1 MDAVERVNVGAQVSG
16 QVKSLK
22 VKLGD
27 RVTQGQPIADIDDL
41 PQRNDLRNAE
51 AALNV
56 AKADLQAK
64 QALLKQAESRFK
76 RQKRM
81 LNDEASSLE
90 DFEAAEATLTTTRAE
105 LIALNARIV
114 QAQIEVD
121 KKKVDLSYTRILAPM
136 DGIVI
141 AVITQ
146 QGQTVNANQSAPT
159 IVKLA
164 RLDLM
169 TIKAQISEADITR
182 VSQGQKAYFTIFSDP
197 EKRYD
202 ATLRTVELAPESVMK
217 DDSLSGSSSAS
228 GSGTSNASVYYNALL
243 DVPNPDNR
251 LRIAM
256 TAQVSLLLGEAKNTL
271 LVPIQAVRKT
281 EDKKQQVQVLTANDR
296 LEMREVK
303 TGITNNVDI
312 QILSGLK
319 AGENRR
325 ADAGKRQFGRGW
337 HLTVNNII
345 ELKGI
350 SRTYTNS
357 AQPLTVLKNINLTI
371 AAGELVAIIGASG
384 SGKSTLMNIM
394 GCLDVPDQGD
404 YYIGGQNAAHLSPDE
419 LARLRREHI
428 GFIFQRYHLMPD
440 ISALGNVEIPAIYA
454 NDKRDQRRLRA
465 AQLLARLGLEGR
477 ENHKPGQ
484 LSGGQQQRVS
494 IARSLINGGEII
506 LADEPTGALDSK
518 SGQEVLAILSELNQ
532 RGHTVVIVTHDM
544 KVAQHAQRIIE
555 LQDGEVIADS
565 GCKSPAL
572 PMAQPT
578 AVRVRQ
584 GYWQSLL
591 DRTRE
596 SLQNGSEG
604 DECPPSAHRPDHDR
618 HHFRHRCGSNGSR
631 SGRRSQTAHAGQHQ
645 RSRHQC
651 RQHLPRPRFL

>member
-1 MDAVERVNVGAQVSG
+1 MKFTSRRLAFIAAGTLLAVLLIALTSYLLRPPQANHVTAPVRVGDIENAVLATGKMDAVERVNVGAQVSG

-27 RVTQGQPIADIDDL
+27 RVAQGQPIADIDDL

-319 AGENRR
+319 AGE
-325 ADAGKRQFGRGW
+325 
-337 HLTVNNII
+337 TVVLMQ
-345 ELKGI
+345 E
-350 SRTYTNS
+350 S
-357 AQPLTVLKNINLTI
+357 AN
-371 AAGELVAIIGASG
+371 
-384 SGKSTLMNIM
+384 
-394 GCLDVPDQGD
+394 
-404 YYIGGQNAAHLSPDE
+404 
-419 LARLRREHI
+419 
-428 GFIFQRYHLMPD
+428 
-440 ISALGNVEIPAIYA
+440 
-454 NDKRDQRRLRA
+454 
-465 AQLLARLGLEGR
+465 
-477 ENHKPGQ
+477 
-484 LSGGQQQRVS
+484 SGGD
-494 IARSLINGGEII
+494 GI
-506 LADEPTGALDSK
+506 LL
-518 SGQEVLAILSELNQ
+518 
-532 RGHTVVIVTHDM
+532 
-544 KVAQHAQRIIE
+544 
-555 LQDGEVIADS
+555 
-565 GCKSPAL
+565 
-572 PMAQPT
+572 
-578 AVRVRQ
+578 
-584 GYWQSLL
+584 
-591 DRTRE
+591 
-596 SLQNGSEG
+596 
-604 DECPPSAHRPDHDR
+604 
-618 HHFRHRCGSNGSR
+618 
-631 SGRRSQTAHAGQHQ
+631 
-645 RSRHQC
+645 
-651 RQHLPRPRFL
+651 

>member
-1 MDAVERVNVGAQVSG
+1 MKVTPRRLAFILAGALLVILALVAFSLQSPPQVTSVTAPARLGDIENAVLATGKLDAIERVNVGAQVSG

-27 RVTQGQPIADIDDL
+27 KVTKGQPIADIDDL

-81 LNDEASSLE
+81 LSDDAGSRE
-90 DFEAAEATLTTTRAE
+90 DFETAEATLAATRAE

-164 RLDLM
+164 QLDVM

-182 VSQGQKAYFTIFSDP
+182 VSQGQKAYFTIFSEPD
-197 EKRYD
+197 KRYD

-217 DDSLSGSSSAS
+217 DDSVSGGSSSS
-228 GSGTSNASVYYNALL
+228 GSGSSNASVYYNALL

-256 TAQVSLLLGEAKNTL
+256 TAQVSLLLGEAKNAL
-271 LVPIQAVRKT
+271 LVPIQAVHKT
-281 EDKKQQVQVLTANDR
+281 ADKKQQVQVLTGDNR

-319 AGENRR
+319 AGEN
-325 ADAGKRQFGRGW
+325 
-337 HLTVNNII
+337 V
-345 ELKGI
+345 
-350 SRTYTNS
+350 
-357 AQPLTVLKNINLTI
+357 VLVQEN
-371 AAGELVAIIGASG
+371 ASSGEEG
-384 SGKSTLMNIM
+384 
-394 GCLDVPDQGD
+394 
-404 YYIGGQNAAHLSPDE
+404 LS
-419 LARLRREHI
+419 L
-428 GFIFQRYHLMPD
+428 
-440 ISALGNVEIPAIYA
+440 
-454 NDKRDQRRLRA
+454 
-465 AQLLARLGLEGR
+465 
-477 ENHKPGQ
+477 
-484 LSGGQQQRVS
+484 
-494 IARSLINGGEII
+494 
-506 LADEPTGALDSK
+506 
-518 SGQEVLAILSELNQ
+518 
-532 RGHTVVIVTHDM
+532 
-544 KVAQHAQRIIE
+544 
-555 LQDGEVIADS
+555 
-565 GCKSPAL
+565 
-572 PMAQPT
+572 
-578 AVRVRQ
+578 
-584 GYWQSLL
+584 
-591 DRTRE
+591 
-596 SLQNGSEG
+596 
-604 DECPPSAHRPDHDR
+604 
-618 HHFRHRCGSNGSR
+618 
-631 SGRRSQTAHAGQHQ
+631 
-645 RSRHQC
+645 
-651 RQHLPRPRFL
+651 

>member
-1 MDAVERVNVGAQVSG
+1 MKVTPRRLAFTLVGVLLVITAVVTLISLRSPSPAPYVTAQVRLGDIENAVLATGKLDAFERVNVGAQVSG

-27 RVTQGQPIADIDDL
+27 RVTKGQPIADIDDL

-81 LNDEASSLE
+81 LNDEAGSRE
-90 DFEAAEATLTTTRAE
+90 DFETAEATLAATRAE

-164 RLDLM
+164 QLDVM

-182 VSQGQKAYFTIFSDP
+182 VTQGQKAYFTIFSEPD
-197 EKRYD
+197 KRYD

-217 DDSLSGSSSAS
+217 DDSLSGGSTAS

-271 LVPIQAVRKT
+271 LIPIQAVHKT
-281 EDKKQQVQVLTANDR
+281 ADKKQQVQVLAKDHK

-303 TGITNNVDI
+303 TGITNNVDV

-319 AGENRR
+319 AGDNVVLAQE
-325 ADAGKRQFGRGW
+325 
-337 HLTVNNII
+337 
-345 ELKGI
+345 
-350 SRTYTNS
+350 S
-357 AQPLTVLKNINLTI
+357 A
-371 AAGELVAIIGASG
+371 
-384 SGKSTLMNIM
+384 
-394 GCLDVPDQGD
+394 
-404 YYIGGQNAAHLSPDE
+404 
-419 LARLRREHI
+419 
-428 GFIFQRYHLMPD
+428 
-440 ISALGNVEIPAIYA
+440 
-454 NDKRDQRRLRA
+454 
-465 AQLLARLGLEGR
+465 
-477 ENHKPGQ
+477 KPG
-484 LSGGQQQRVS
+484 
-494 IARSLINGGEII
+494 E
-506 LADEPTGALDSK
+506 
-518 SGQEVLAILSELNQ
+518 
-532 RGHTVVIVTHDM
+532 
-544 KVAQHAQRIIE
+544 
-555 LQDGEVIADS
+555 DG
-565 GCKSPAL
+565 L
-572 PMAQPT
+572 
-578 AVRVRQ
+578 
-584 GYWQSLL
+584 
-591 DRTRE
+591 
-596 SLQNGSEG
+596 
-604 DECPPSAHRPDHDR
+604 
-618 HHFRHRCGSNGSR
+618 
-631 SGRRSQTAHAGQHQ
+631 
-645 RSRHQC
+645 
-651 RQHLPRPRFL
+651 FL

>member
-1 MDAVERVNVGAQVSG
+1 MKVTPRRLAFILAGALLVILALVTVFSLQSPSQTAAVTAPARLGDIENAVLATGKLDAIERVNVGAQVSG

-27 RVTQGQPIADIDDL
+27 RVTKGQPIADIDDL

-81 LNDEASSLE
+81 LSDEAGSRE
-90 DFEAAEATLTTTRAE
+90 DFEAAEATLAATRAE

-164 RLDLM
+164 QLDVM

-182 VSQGQKAYFTIFSDP
+182 VSQGQKAYFTIFSEPD
-197 EKRYD
+197 KRYD

-217 DDSLSGSSSAS
+217 DDSISGGSSSS

-256 TAQVSLLLGEAKNTL
+256 TAQVSLLLGEAKNAL
-271 LVPIQAVRKT
+271 LVPIQAVHKT
-281 EDKKQQVQVLTANDR
+281 ADKKQQVQVLTADNR
-296 LEMREVK
+296 LEMHEVK

-319 AGENRR
+319 AGENVVLV
-325 ADAGKRQFGRGW
+325 Q
-337 HLTVNNII
+337 
-345 ELKGI
+345 E
-350 SRTYTNS
+350 S
-357 AQPLTVLKNINLTI
+357 AWPSEE
-371 AAGELVAIIGASG
+371 G
-384 SGKSTLMNIM
+384 
-394 GCLDVPDQGD
+394 
-404 YYIGGQNAAHLSPDE
+404 LS
-419 LARLRREHI
+419 L
-428 GFIFQRYHLMPD
+428 
-440 ISALGNVEIPAIYA
+440 
-454 NDKRDQRRLRA
+454 
-465 AQLLARLGLEGR
+465 
-477 ENHKPGQ
+477 
-484 LSGGQQQRVS
+484 
-494 IARSLINGGEII
+494 
-506 LADEPTGALDSK
+506 
-518 SGQEVLAILSELNQ
+518 
-532 RGHTVVIVTHDM
+532 
-544 KVAQHAQRIIE
+544 
-555 LQDGEVIADS
+555 
-565 GCKSPAL
+565 
-572 PMAQPT
+572 
-578 AVRVRQ
+578 
-584 GYWQSLL
+584 
-591 DRTRE
+591 
-596 SLQNGSEG
+596 
-604 DECPPSAHRPDHDR
+604 
-618 HHFRHRCGSNGSR
+618 
-631 SGRRSQTAHAGQHQ
+631 
-645 RSRHQC
+645 
-651 RQHLPRPRFL
+651 

>member
-1 MDAVERVNVGAQVSG
+1 MKVTPRRLAFILAGTLLVILALLAVFSLQNPSQTAAVTAPARLGDIENAVLATGKLDAIERVNVGAQVSG

-27 RVTQGQPIADIDDL
+27 RVTKGQPIADIDDL

-81 LNDEASSLE
+81 LSDEAGSRE
-90 DFEAAEATLTTTRAE
+90 DFEAAEATLAATRAE

-164 RLDLM
+164 QLDVM

-182 VSQGQKAYFTIFSDP
+182 VSQGQKAYFTIFSEPD
-197 EKRYD
+197 KRYD

-217 DDSLSGSSSAS
+217 DDSISSGGSSS

-256 TAQVSLLLGEAKNTL
+256 TAQVSLLLGEAKNAL
-271 LVPIQAVRKT
+271 LVPIQAVHKT
-281 EDKKQQVQVLTANDR
+281 ADKKQQVQLLTADNR

-319 AGENRR
+319 AGENVVLV
-325 ADAGKRQFGRGW
+325 Q
-337 HLTVNNII
+337 
-345 ELKGI
+345 E
-350 SRTYTNS
+350 S
-357 AQPLTVLKNINLTI
+357 ARPSEE
-371 AAGELVAIIGASG
+371 G
-384 SGKSTLMNIM
+384 
-394 GCLDVPDQGD
+394 
-404 YYIGGQNAAHLSPDE
+404 LS
-419 LARLRREHI
+419 L
-428 GFIFQRYHLMPD
+428 
-440 ISALGNVEIPAIYA
+440 
-454 NDKRDQRRLRA
+454 
-465 AQLLARLGLEGR
+465 
-477 ENHKPGQ
+477 
-484 LSGGQQQRVS
+484 
-494 IARSLINGGEII
+494 
-506 LADEPTGALDSK
+506 
-518 SGQEVLAILSELNQ
+518 
-532 RGHTVVIVTHDM
+532 
-544 KVAQHAQRIIE
+544 
-555 LQDGEVIADS
+555 
-565 GCKSPAL
+565 
-572 PMAQPT
+572 
-578 AVRVRQ
+578 
-584 GYWQSLL
+584 
-591 DRTRE
+591 
-596 SLQNGSEG
+596 
-604 DECPPSAHRPDHDR
+604 
-618 HHFRHRCGSNGSR
+618 
-631 SGRRSQTAHAGQHQ
+631 
-645 RSRHQC
+645 
-651 RQHLPRPRFL
+651 

>member
-1 MDAVERVNVGAQVSG
+1 MKVTPRRLAFILAGALLVILALVAVFSLQSPSQTASVTAPARLGDIENAVLATGKLDAIERVNVGAQVSG

-27 RVTQGQPIADIDDL
+27 RVTKGQPIADIDDL

-81 LNDEASSLE
+81 LSDEAGSRE
-90 DFEAAEATLTTTRAE
+90 DFEAAEATLAATRAE

-164 RLDLM
+164 QLDVM

-182 VSQGQKAYFTIFSDP
+182 VSQGQKAYFTIFSEPD
-197 EKRYD
+197 KRYD

-217 DDSLSGSSSAS
+217 DDSISGGSSSS

-256 TAQVSLLLGEAKNTL
+256 TAQVSLLLGEAKNAL
-271 LVPIQAVRKT
+271 LVPIQAVHKT
-281 EDKKQQVQVLTANDR
+281 ADKKQQVQVLTADNR

-319 AGENRR
+319 AGENVVLV
-325 ADAGKRQFGRGW
+325 Q
-337 HLTVNNII
+337 
-345 ELKGI
+345 E
-350 SRTYTNS
+350 S
-357 AQPLTVLKNINLTI
+357 ARPSEE
-371 AAGELVAIIGASG
+371 G
-384 SGKSTLMNIM
+384 
-394 GCLDVPDQGD
+394 
-404 YYIGGQNAAHLSPDE
+404 LS
-419 LARLRREHI
+419 L
-428 GFIFQRYHLMPD
+428 
-440 ISALGNVEIPAIYA
+440 
-454 NDKRDQRRLRA
+454 
-465 AQLLARLGLEGR
+465 
-477 ENHKPGQ
+477 
-484 LSGGQQQRVS
+484 
-494 IARSLINGGEII
+494 
-506 LADEPTGALDSK
+506 
-518 SGQEVLAILSELNQ
+518 
-532 RGHTVVIVTHDM
+532 
-544 KVAQHAQRIIE
+544 
-555 LQDGEVIADS
+555 
-565 GCKSPAL
+565 
-572 PMAQPT
+572 
-578 AVRVRQ
+578 
-584 GYWQSLL
+584 
-591 DRTRE
+591 
-596 SLQNGSEG
+596 
-604 DECPPSAHRPDHDR
+604 
-618 HHFRHRCGSNGSR
+618 
-631 SGRRSQTAHAGQHQ
+631 
-645 RSRHQC
+645 
-651 RQHLPRPRFL
+651 

>member
-1 MDAVERVNVGAQVSG
+1 MKVTPRRLAFILAGALLVILALVAVFSLQSPSQTAAVTAPARLGDIENAVLATGKLDAIERVNVGAQVSG

-27 RVTQGQPIADIDDL
+27 RVTKGQPIADIDDL

-81 LNDEASSLE
+81 LSDEAGSRE
-90 DFEAAEATLTTTRAE
+90 DFEAAEATLAATRAE

-164 RLDLM
+164 QLDVM

-182 VSQGQKAYFTIFSDP
+182 VSQGQKAYFTIFSEPD
-197 EKRYD
+197 KRYD

-217 DDSLSGSSSAS
+217 DDSISSGSSSS

-256 TAQVSLLLGEAKNTL
+256 TAQVSLLLGEAKNAL
-271 LVPIQAVRKT
+271 LVPIQAVHKT
-281 EDKKQQVQVLTANDR
+281 ADKKQQVQVLTADNR
-296 LEMREVK
+296 LEMHEVK

-319 AGENRR
+319 AGENVVLV
-325 ADAGKRQFGRGW
+325 Q
-337 HLTVNNII
+337 
-345 ELKGI
+345 E
-350 SRTYTNS
+350 S
-357 AQPLTVLKNINLTI
+357 ARPSEE
-371 AAGELVAIIGASG
+371 G
-384 SGKSTLMNIM
+384 
-394 GCLDVPDQGD
+394 
-404 YYIGGQNAAHLSPDE
+404 LS
-419 LARLRREHI
+419 L
-428 GFIFQRYHLMPD
+428 
-440 ISALGNVEIPAIYA
+440 
-454 NDKRDQRRLRA
+454 
-465 AQLLARLGLEGR
+465 
-477 ENHKPGQ
+477 
-484 LSGGQQQRVS
+484 
-494 IARSLINGGEII
+494 
-506 LADEPTGALDSK
+506 
-518 SGQEVLAILSELNQ
+518 
-532 RGHTVVIVTHDM
+532 
-544 KVAQHAQRIIE
+544 
-555 LQDGEVIADS
+555 
-565 GCKSPAL
+565 
-572 PMAQPT
+572 
-578 AVRVRQ
+578 
-584 GYWQSLL
+584 
-591 DRTRE
+591 
-596 SLQNGSEG
+596 
-604 DECPPSAHRPDHDR
+604 
-618 HHFRHRCGSNGSR
+618 
-631 SGRRSQTAHAGQHQ
+631 
-645 RSRHQC
+645 
-651 RQHLPRPRFL
+651 

>member
-1 MDAVERVNVGAQVSG
+1 MKLTSRRLAFVAAGALLAVLLIALTSYLQRPPQTHYVTAPVRLGDIENAVLATGKMDAIERVNVGAQVSG

-164 RLDLM
+164 RLELM

-182 VSQGQKAYFTIFSDP
+182 VSQGQKAYFTIFSEP

-281 EDKKQQVQVLTANDR
+281 GDKKQQVQVLTGNER

-319 AGENRR
+319 AGE
-325 ADAGKRQFGRGW
+325 
-337 HLTVNNII
+337 
-345 ELKGI
+345 
-350 SRTYTNS
+350 
-357 AQPLTVLKNINLTI
+357 
-371 AAGELVAIIGASG
+371 
-384 SGKSTLMNIM
+384 
-394 GCLDVPDQGD
+394 
-404 YYIGGQNAAHLSPDE
+404 
-419 LARLRREHI
+419 
-428 GFIFQRYHLMPD
+428 
-440 ISALGNVEIPAIYA
+440 
-454 NDKRDQRRLRA
+454 
-465 AQLLARLGLEGR
+465 
-477 ENHKPGQ
+477 
-484 LSGGQQQRVS
+484 
-494 IARSLINGGEII
+494 
-506 LADEPTGALDSK
+506 
-518 SGQEVLAILSELNQ
+518 
-532 RGHTVVIVTHDM
+532 TVVLM
-544 KVAQHAQRIIE
+544 QESANPGG
-555 LQDGEVIADS
+555 DGI
-565 GCKSPAL
+565 
-572 PMAQPT
+572 
-578 AVRVRQ
+578 
-584 GYWQSLL
+584 LL
-591 DRTRE
+591 
-596 SLQNGSEG
+596 
-604 DECPPSAHRPDHDR
+604 
-618 HHFRHRCGSNGSR
+618 
-631 SGRRSQTAHAGQHQ
+631 
-645 RSRHQC
+645 
-651 RQHLPRPRFL
+651 

>member
-1 MDAVERVNVGAQVSG
+1 MKVTPRRLAFTLVGVLLVITAVVTLISLRSPSPAPYVTAPVRLGDIENAVLATGKLDAFERVNVGAQVSG

-27 RVTQGQPIADIDDL
+27 RVTKGQPIADIDDL

-81 LNDEASSLE
+81 LKDEAGSRE
-90 DFEAAEATLTTTRAE
+90 DFEAAEATLAATRAE

-164 RLDLM
+164 QLDVM

-182 VSQGQKAYFTIFSDP
+182 VTQGQKAYFTIFSEPD
-197 EKRYD
+197 KKYD

-217 DDSLSGSSSAS
+217 DDSLSGGGTAS

-271 LVPIQAVRKT
+271 LVPIQAVHKNA
-281 EDKKQQVQVLTANDR
+281 DKKQQVQVLTGDNR
-296 LEMREVK
+296 VEIREVT

-319 AGENRR
+319 ADEHVVLVQESAKLGEE
-325 ADAGKRQFGRGW
+325 G
-337 HLTVNNII
+337 
-345 ELKGI
+345 
-350 SRTYTNS
+350 
-357 AQPLTVLKNINLTI
+357 
-371 AAGELVAIIGASG
+371 
-384 SGKSTLMNIM
+384 
-394 GCLDVPDQGD
+394 
-404 YYIGGQNAAHLSPDE
+404 
-419 LARLRREHI
+419 
-428 GFIFQRYHLMPD
+428 
-440 ISALGNVEIPAIYA
+440 
-454 NDKRDQRRLRA
+454 
-465 AQLLARLGLEGR
+465 LLL
-477 ENHKPGQ
+477 
-484 LSGGQQQRVS
+484 
-494 IARSLINGGEII
+494 
-506 LADEPTGALDSK
+506 
-518 SGQEVLAILSELNQ
+518 
-532 RGHTVVIVTHDM
+532 
-544 KVAQHAQRIIE
+544 
-555 LQDGEVIADS
+555 
-565 GCKSPAL
+565 
-572 PMAQPT
+572 
-578 AVRVRQ
+578 
-584 GYWQSLL
+584 
-591 DRTRE
+591 
-596 SLQNGSEG
+596 
-604 DECPPSAHRPDHDR
+604 
-618 HHFRHRCGSNGSR
+618 
-631 SGRRSQTAHAGQHQ
+631 
-645 RSRHQC
+645 
-651 RQHLPRPRFL
+651 

>member
-1 MDAVERVNVGAQVSG
+1 MKFTSRRLAFIATGALLAVLLIALTSYLQRPPQVNHVTAPVRLGDIENAVLATGKMDAVERVNVGAQVSG

-27 RVTQGQPIADIDDL
+27 RVIQGQPIADIDDL

-281 EDKKQQVQVLTANDR
+281 EDKKQQVQVLTGDNR

-319 AGENRR
+319 AGE
-325 ADAGKRQFGRGW
+325 
-337 HLTVNNII
+337 TVVLMQ
-345 ELKGI
+345 E
-350 SRTYTNS
+350 S
-357 AQPLTVLKNINLTI
+357 A
-371 AAGELVAIIGASG
+371 
-384 SGKSTLMNIM
+384 
-394 GCLDVPDQGD
+394 
-404 YYIGGQNAAHLSPDE
+404 H
-419 LARLRREHI
+419 
-428 GFIFQRYHLMPD
+428 
-440 ISALGNVEIPAIYA
+440 
-454 NDKRDQRRLRA
+454 
-465 AQLLARLGLEGR
+465 
-477 ENHKPGQ
+477 
-484 LSGGQQQRVS
+484 SGGD
-494 IARSLINGGEII
+494 GI
-506 LADEPTGALDSK
+506 LL
-518 SGQEVLAILSELNQ
+518 
-532 RGHTVVIVTHDM
+532 
-544 KVAQHAQRIIE
+544 
-555 LQDGEVIADS
+555 
-565 GCKSPAL
+565 
-572 PMAQPT
+572 
-578 AVRVRQ
+578 
-584 GYWQSLL
+584 
-591 DRTRE
+591 
-596 SLQNGSEG
+596 
-604 DECPPSAHRPDHDR
+604 
-618 HHFRHRCGSNGSR
+618 
-631 SGRRSQTAHAGQHQ
+631 
-645 RSRHQC
+645 
-651 RQHLPRPRFL
+651 

>member
-1 MDAVERVNVGAQVSG
+1 MKVTPRRLAFTLVGVLLVITAVVTLISLRSPSPAPYVTAQVRLGDIENAVLATGKLDAFERVNVGAQVSG

-27 RVTQGQPIADIDDL
+27 RVTKGQPIADIDDL

-81 LNDEASSLE
+81 LNDEAGSRE
-90 DFEAAEATLTTTRAE
+90 DFETAEATLAATRAE

-164 RLDLM
+164 QLDVM

-182 VSQGQKAYFTIFSDP
+182 VTQGQKAYFTIFSEPD
-197 EKRYD
+197 KRYD

-217 DDSLSGSSSAS
+217 DDSLSGGGTAS

-271 LVPIQAVRKT
+271 LIPIQAVHKT
-281 EDKKQQVQVLTANDR
+281 ADKKQQVQVLAKDHK

-303 TGITNNVDI
+303 TGITNNVDV

-319 AGENRR
+319 AGDNVVLAQE
-325 ADAGKRQFGRGW
+325 
-337 HLTVNNII
+337 
-345 ELKGI
+345 
-350 SRTYTNS
+350 S
-357 AQPLTVLKNINLTI
+357 A
-371 AAGELVAIIGASG
+371 
-384 SGKSTLMNIM
+384 
-394 GCLDVPDQGD
+394 
-404 YYIGGQNAAHLSPDE
+404 
-419 LARLRREHI
+419 
-428 GFIFQRYHLMPD
+428 
-440 ISALGNVEIPAIYA
+440 
-454 NDKRDQRRLRA
+454 
-465 AQLLARLGLEGR
+465 
-477 ENHKPGQ
+477 KPG
-484 LSGGQQQRVS
+484 
-494 IARSLINGGEII
+494 E
-506 LADEPTGALDSK
+506 
-518 SGQEVLAILSELNQ
+518 
-532 RGHTVVIVTHDM
+532 
-544 KVAQHAQRIIE
+544 
-555 LQDGEVIADS
+555 DG
-565 GCKSPAL
+565 L
-572 PMAQPT
+572 
-578 AVRVRQ
+578 
-584 GYWQSLL
+584 
-591 DRTRE
+591 
-596 SLQNGSEG
+596 
-604 DECPPSAHRPDHDR
+604 
-618 HHFRHRCGSNGSR
+618 
-631 SGRRSQTAHAGQHQ
+631 
-645 RSRHQC
+645 
-651 RQHLPRPRFL
+651 FL